1 MSEPMVEVQGLV
13 KHYGKVEALKGI
25 DFAIDKGEIFGLI
38 GPNGAGKTT
47 TVNILSA
54 YVRPTDGKALVNG
67 KDVTSSPYEI
77 KVLLGVVPQEI
88 AIYPT
93 LSAEENLRF
102 FGRIY
107 GLSKESLSD
116 RVDYLLELAGL
127 QERRKE
133 SAQRFSGG
141 MKRRLN
147 LVIGLLNQPRL
158 LLLDEPTLGVDPQ
171 SREHIFDTIFKLKDK
186 GTTILYTTHYL
197 EEVEKLCDHIA
208 IIDEGKIIAQ
218 GTLEELLSLRK
229 EAIQVEK
236 PRGLEQVFIQLTGKR
251 LRD

>member
-1 MSEPMVEVQGLV
+1 MSHPMVEAKVLV

-25 DFAIDKGEIFGLI
+25 DFAISRGEIFGLI

-54 YVRPTDGKALVNG
+54 YIKPTSGKALVDG

-77 KVLLGVVPQEI
+77 KEIIGVVPQEI
-88 AIYPT
+88 AIYSD
-93 LSAEENLRF
+93 LSAQENLRF
-102 FGRIY
+102 FGRVY
-107 GLSKESLSD
+107 GLSKGSLTE
-116 RVDYLLELAGL
+116 RIDYLLELVGL
-127 QERRKE
+127 KERRRQPT
-133 SAQRFSGG
+133 QRFSGG

-147 LVIGLLNQPRL
+147 MAIGLLHQPSL

-171 SREHIFDTIFKLKDK
+171 TREHIFDTILKLRDG

-197 EEVEKLCDHIA
+197 EEVERLCDHIA
-208 IIDEGKIIAQ
+208 IIDEGRIVAQ
-218 GTLEELLSLRK
+218 GTLEELLSLRE
-229 EAIQVEK
+229 EAVKVEK

>member
-1 MSEPMVEVQGLV
+1 MSHPMVEAKGLV

-54 YVRPTDGKALVNG
+54 YVRPTGGKALVNG

-107 GLSKESLSD
+107 GLSKESLND
-116 RVDYLLELAGL
+116 RIDYLLELAGL

-133 SAQRFSGG
+133 PAQRFSGG

-147 LVIGLLNQPRL
+147 LAIGLLNQPRL

-208 IIDEGKIIAQ
+208 IIDEGRIIIQ
-218 GTLEELLSLRK
+218 GTLEELLSLRE